1 MNREEYISLVKSSEK
16 GIRRF
21 LTALCCGDTQLADD
35 IAQDAF
41 VKAYLAMDSCK
52 DSQKFRSWIF
62 RIAYNT
68 FLNQRRSQR
77 VFSDYDDALNMTAET
92 RSDDTFKY
100 QALYQARAKI
110 PSHERTTILLF
121 YMEGYSTK
129 EISQTLEISQEA
141 VRQQLSRGRV
151 HLRNILQTAN

>member
-77 VFSDYDDALNMTAET
+77 VFSDYDDALNMMAET

-100 QALYQARAKI
+100 QALSPAVAKF
-110 PSHERTTILLF
+110 PSHERTSILLF
-121 YMEGYSTK
+121 YMEGYSAK

>member
-77 VFSDYDDALNMTAET
+77 VFSDYDDALNMMAET

-100 QALYQARAKI
+100 QALYQALAKI

-121 YMEGYSTK
+121 
-129 EISQTLEISQEA
+129 
-141 VRQQLSRGRV
+141 
-151 HLRNILQTAN
+151 

>member
-100 QALYQARAKI
+100 QALYRALAKI

-121 YMEGYSTK
+121 YMEGYSAK

-141 VRQQLSRGRV
+141 VRQQLSRGRI

>member
-77 VFSDYDDALNMTAET
+77 VFSDYDDALNMMAET

-100 QALYQARAKI
+100 QALAKI

-121 YMEGYSTK
+121 YMEGYSAK

>member
-1 MNREEYISLVKSSEK
+1 M
-16 GIRRF
+16 
-21 LTALCCGDTQLADD
+21 
-35 IAQDAF
+35 
-41 VKAYLAMDSCK
+41 M
-52 DSQKFRSWIF
+52 
-62 RIAYNT
+62 
-68 FLNQRRSQR
+68 
-77 VFSDYDDALNMTAET
+77 AET

-100 QALYQARAKI
+100 QALYQALAKI

-121 YMEGYSTK
+121 YMEGYSAK

>member
-21 LTALCCGDTQLADD
+21 LTALCCGDTQLAND

-41 VKAYLAMDSCK
+41 VKAYLAMASCK

-100 QALYQARAKI
+100 QALYQALAKI

-121 YMEGYSTK
+121 YMEGYSAK